1 MSGLIDLDPDT
12 LERSPYNRDSFI
24 VRLSAYV
31 GRTEIASQ
39 VNSAR
44 EILIS
49 VVSSSSLNCA
59 NRTAKHWPG
68 EILYDILLDNF
79 YGSFWHQ
86 YKLQF

>member
-31 GRTEIASQ
+31 GRTEIAAQ
-39 VNSAR
+39 VNPAG

-49 VVSSSSLNCA
+49 VVSSLTLNCPDWA
-59 NRTAKHWPG
+59 AKHGSG
-68 EILYDILLDNF
+68 EILDDDILLDDLVMF
-79 YGSFWHQ
+79 LW
-86 YKLQF
+86 

>member
-31 GRTEIASQ
+31 GRTEIAAQ
-39 VNSAR
+39 VNPAR

-49 VVSSSSLNCA
+49 VVSSSSP
-59 NRTAKHWPG
+59 NRPDWAAKHGPG
-68 EILYDILLDNF
+68 KILDDDILLED
-79 YGSFWHQ
+79 
-86 YKLQF
+86 